1 MAVPGTGSL
10 SLGGLAFEKLE
21 DEYAQGLPALID
33 SSYGPFSLRDI
44 TEGGG
49 VYGGG
54 EDYDI
59 TNGFSPSHPDN
70 VAAFGMSEFYSY
82 DHDYA
87 APACNIAYQTGG
99 VGTFDFPINLGSATG
114 TVTIEYQA
122 YSVPDKFVFTWNG
135 NTYTSGS
142 GNGTGSGF
150 VGSSNFASN
159 SYVQPLTTLT
169 GVYGGTTGP
178 QGQNGGRGTITF
190 NKNSSTS
197 SSNMRISAPL
207 SGTGWWFSVSC
218 PGMQVIGGG
227 DGIAPSITA
236 SIIAVAT
243 TSIGMRGNVSSKGF
257 TSNFTTTGTISEKG
271 FVYLPGVTTSSNFY
285 RETPSGTFTADVVEV
300 LEDDSTINTTGDYT
314 ESTATISSGTATL
327 TTANASAIT
336 ASNFVANYT
345 PTSVGARP
353 VSFRAFAKN
362 SAGTTYSS
370 IVNTSTQG
378 YVDQLGITYCNGGYS
393 QTPIVNMNA
402 GSIVDATGNDYQQD
416 NTHGGTSTSARTQTI
431 VEGSVSLTSNN
442 TYRYRAVA
450 RQGSNI
456 IYGNVVGF
464 TVPASYSF
472 SATLTTGTAQYYS
485 TVVNGWSNS
494 YPFSCGSI
502 SNTSF
507 NGATLTAL
515 YWMNSSSGTDYLY
528 IYFSSTKPS
537 FTNIVINGT
546 SYGAS
551 STWTS
556 ASSTVWKKPQSS
568 NIFGS
573 NGTTNSINA
582 SY

>member
-10 SLGGLAFEKLE
+10 SLFSIANEKLSN
-21 DEYAQGLPALID
+21 DYNDGD
-33 SSYGPFSLRDI
+33 DGSGPYSLTDI
-44 TEGGG
+44 TQGGDQ
-49 VYGGG
+49 YGNG

-122 YSVPDKFVFTWNG
+122 YGVPDKFVFTWNG

-150 VGSSNFASN
+150 VGSSTYAST
-159 SYVQPLTTLT
+159 SLVQPLTTLT
-169 GVYGGTTGP
+169 GVYGGSSGP
-178 QGQNGGRGTITF
+178 QVQHGGRGTITF

-197 SSNMRISAPL
+197 SSNMRITAPL
-207 SGTGWWFSVSC
+207 GGTAWWFSVSC

-227 DGIAPSITA
+227 DGIAPSITGGVVTTV
-236 SIIAVAT
+236 STAVV
-243 TSIGMRGNVSSKGF
+243 MKGNVSNLG
-257 TSNFTTTGTISEKG
+257 TTGNFTTTGTISEKG
-271 FVYLPGVTTSSNFY
+271 FVYLPGITTSNYFY
-285 RETPSGTFTADVVEV
+285 RETPSGTFTVDVVEV
-300 LEDDSTINTTGDYT
+300 LENDSTINTTGDFNEAANVT
-314 ESTATISSGTATL
+314 PTTATL
-327 TTANASAIT
+327 TTANASSIT
-336 ASNFVANYT
+336 TSNFVANYT
-345 PTSVGARP
+345 PTSVGAAP

-362 SAGTTYSS
+362 AAGTTYSS
-370 IVNTSTQG
+370 VINSSSYG
-378 YVDQLGITYCNGGYS
+378 GISQLGITYCNAGYS

-416 NTHGGTSTSARTQTI
+416 NTYNGISTSARTQT
-431 VEGSVSLTSNN
+431 VTENSVPLTSNN
-442 TYRYRAVA
+442 SYRYRAVA

-464 TVPASYSF
+464 TAPAGYSF

-485 TVVNGWSNS
+485 TVVNGWSNT

-537 FTNIVINGT
+537 FTNIVIDGT

-556 ASSTVWKKPQSS
+556 ASSTVWRKPQSS
-568 NIFGS
+568 NIFGA
-573 NGTTNSINA
+573 NGTTHSINA

>member
-10 SLGGLAFEKLE
+10 SLFSIANEKLSN
-21 DEYAQGLPALID
+21 DYNDGD
-33 SSYGPFSLRDI
+33 DGSGPYSLTDI
-44 TEGGG
+44 TQGGDQ
-49 VYGGG
+49 YGNG

-122 YSVPDKFVFTWNG
+122 YGVPDKFVFTWNG

-150 VGSSNFASN
+150 VGSSTYAST
-159 SYVQPLTTLT
+159 SLVQPLTTLT
-169 GVYGGTTGP
+169 GVYGGSSGP
-178 QGQNGGRGTITF
+178 QVQHGGRGTITF

-207 SGTGWWFSVSC
+207 TGTGWWFSVSC

-236 SIIAVAT
+236 GVVTTVSTAVV
-243 TSIGMRGNVSSKGF
+243 MKGNVSNLG
-257 TSNFTTTGTISEKG
+257 TTGNFTTTGTISEKG
-271 FVYLPGVTTSSNFY
+271 FVYLPGITTSNYFY
-285 RETPSGTFTADVVEV
+285 RETPSGTFTVDVVEV
-300 LEDDSTINTTGDYT
+300 LENDSTINTTGDFN
-314 ESTATISSGTATL
+314 ESANVTPTTATL
-327 TTANASAIT
+327 TTANASSIT
-336 ASNFVANYT
+336 TSNFVANYT
-345 PTSVGARP
+345 PTSVGGVP

-362 SAGTTYSS
+362 AAGTTYSS
-370 IVNTSTQG
+370 VINSSSYG
-378 YVDQLGITYCNGGYS
+378 GISQLGITYCNAGYS

-416 NTHGGTSTSARTQTI
+416 NTYNGISTSARTQT
-431 VEGSVSLTSNN
+431 VTENSVPLTSNN
-442 TYRYRAVA
+442 SYRYRAVA

-464 TVPASYSF
+464 TAPAGYSF

-485 TVVNGWSNS
+485 TVVNGWSNT

-537 FTNIVINGT
+537 FTNIVIDGT

-556 ASSTVWKKPQSS
+556 ASSTVWRKAQSS
-568 NIFGS
+568 NIFGA
-573 NGTTNSINA
+573 NGTTHSINA

>member
-10 SLGGLAFEKLE
+10 SLFSIANEKLSN
-21 DEYAQGLPALID
+21 DYNDGD
-33 SSYGPFSLRDI
+33 DGSGPYSLTDI
-44 TEGGG
+44 TQGGDQ
-49 VYGGG
+49 YGNG
-54 EDYDI
+54 EDYDV

-70 VAAFGMSEFYSY
+70 LASFGMSEFYSY

-87 APACNIAYQTGG
+87 APACNIAYETGG

-122 YSVPDKFVFTWNG
+122 YSIPDKFVFTWNG

-150 VGSSNFASN
+150 VGSSTYAST
-159 SYVQPLTTLT
+159 SLVQPLTTLT
-169 GVYGGTTGP
+169 GVYGGSSGP
-178 QGQNGGRGTITF
+178 QVQHGGRGTITF

-197 SSNMRISAPL
+197 SSNMRITAPL
-207 SGTGWWFSVSC
+207 GGTAWWFSVSC

-227 DGIAPSITA
+227 DGIAPSITGGVVTTV
-236 SIIAVAT
+236 STAVV
-243 TSIGMRGNVSSKGF
+243 MKGNVSNLG
-257 TSNFTTTGTISEKG
+257 TTGNFTTTGTISEKG
-271 FVYLPGVTTSSNFY
+271 FVYLPGITTSNYFY
-285 RETPSGTFTADVVEV
+285 RETPSGTFTVDVVEV
-300 LEDDSTINTTGDYT
+300 LENDSTINTTGDFNEAANVT
-314 ESTATISSGTATL
+314 PTTATL
-327 TTANASAIT
+327 TTANASSIT
-336 ASNFVANYT
+336 TSNFVANYT
-345 PTSVGARP
+345 PTSVGAAP

-362 SAGTTYSS
+362 AAGTTYSS
-370 IVNTSTQG
+370 VINSSSYG
-378 YVDQLGITYCNGGYS
+378 GISQLGITYCNAGYS

-416 NTHGGTSTSARTQTI
+416 NTYNGISTSARTQT
-431 VEGSVSLTSNN
+431 VTENSVPLTSNN
-442 TYRYRAVA
+442 SYRYRAVA

-464 TVPASYSF
+464 TAPAGYSF

-485 TVVNGWSNS
+485 TVVNGWSNT

-537 FTNIVINGT
+537 FTNIVIDGT

-556 ASSTVWKKPQSS
+556 ASSTVWRKPQSS
-568 NIFGS
+568 NIFGA
-573 NGTTNSINA
+573 NGTTHSINA

>member
-10 SLGGLAFEKLE
+10 SLGGLALEKLE
-21 DEYAQGLPALID
+21 DDYTQGLPAAID
-33 SSYGPFSLRDI
+33 TSYGPFSLRDI
-44 TEGGG
+44 TEGGDT
-49 VYGGG
+49 YGGS

-99 VGTFDFPINLGSATG
+99 VGTFDFPINLGSFTG
-114 TVTIEYQA
+114 LVTIEYQA
-122 YSVPDKFVFTWNG
+122 YGVPDKFVFTWNG

-150 VGSSNFASN
+150 VGSSTYAST
-159 SYVQPLTTLT
+159 SLVQPLTTLT
-169 GVYGGTTGP
+169 GVYGGSSGP
-178 QGQNGGRGTITF
+178 QVQHGGRGTITF

-197 SSNMRISAPL
+197 SSNMRITAPL
-207 SGTGWWFSVSC
+207 GGTAWWFSVSC

-227 DGIAPSITA
+227 DGIAPSITGGVVTTV
-236 SIIAVAT
+236 STAV
-243 TSIGMRGNVSSKGF
+243 IMNGNVTNLGT
-257 TSNFTTTGTISEKG
+257 TSNFTTTGTISQKG
-271 FVYLPGVTTSSNFY
+271 FVYLPGITTSDYFY
-285 RETPSGTFTADVVEV
+285 RETPSGTFTVDVVEI
-300 LEDDSTINTTGDYT
+300 LENDSTINTTGNFN
-314 ESTATISSGTATL
+314 ESANNIASTGATL
-327 TTANASAIT
+327 TTANASSIT
-336 ASNFVANYT
+336 TSNFVANYT
-345 PTSVGARP
+345 PTSAGGVP

-362 SAGTTYSS
+362 AAGTTYSS
-370 IVNTSTQG
+370 VINSSTQG
-378 YVDQLGITYCNGGYS
+378 GIAQLGITYCNGGYS
-393 QTPIVNMNA
+393 QTPTVSMSS

-416 NTHGGTSTSARTQTI
+416 NTYNGNSTSARTQTI
-431 VEGSVSLTSNN
+431 IENGVPLTSNN

-464 TVPASYSF
+464 TVPAGYSF

-485 TVVNGWSNS
+485 TVVNGWSNT

-573 NGTTNSINA
+573 NGTNNSINA

>member
-10 SLGGLAFEKLE
+10 SLFSIANEKLSN
-21 DEYAQGLPALID
+21 DYNDGD
-33 SSYGPFSLRDI
+33 DGSGPYSLTDI
-44 TEGGG
+44 TQGGDQ
-49 VYGGG
+49 YGNG

-122 YSVPDKFVFTWNG
+122 YGVPDKFVFTWNG

-150 VGSSNFASN
+150 VGSSTYAST
-159 SYVQPLTTLT
+159 SLVQPLTTLT
-169 GVYGGTTGP
+169 GVYGGSSGP
-178 QGQNGGRGTITF
+178 QVQHGGRGTITF

-197 SSNMRISAPL
+197 SSNMRITAPL
-207 SGTGWWFSVSC
+207 GGTAWWFSVSC

-236 SIIAVAT
+236 GVVTTVSTAVV
-243 TSIGMRGNVSSKGF
+243 MKGNVSNLG
-257 TSNFTTTGTISEKG
+257 TTGNFTTTGTISEKG
-271 FVYLPGVTTSSNFY
+271 FVYLPGITTSNYFY
-285 RETPSGTFTADVVEV
+285 RETPSGTFTVDVVEV
-300 LEDDSTINTTGDYT
+300 LENDSTINTTGDFNEAANVT
-314 ESTATISSGTATL
+314 PTTATL
-327 TTANASAIT
+327 TTANASSIT
-336 ASNFVANYT
+336 TSNFVANYT
-345 PTSVGARP
+345 PTSVGAAP

-362 SAGTTYSS
+362 AAGTTYSS
-370 IVNTSTQG
+370 VINSSSYG
-378 YVDQLGITYCNGGYS
+378 GISQLGITYCNAGYS

-416 NTHGGTSTSARTQTI
+416 NTYNGISTSARTQT
-431 VEGSVSLTSNN
+431 VTENSVPLTSNN
-442 TYRYRAVA
+442 SYRYRAVA

-464 TVPASYSF
+464 TAPAGYSF

-485 TVVNGWSNS
+485 TVVNGWSNT

-537 FTNIVINGT
+537 FTNIVIDGT

-556 ASSTVWKKPQSS
+556 ASSTVWRKPQSS
-568 NIFGS
+568 NIFGA
-573 NGTTNSINA
+573 NGTTHSINA

>member
-1 MAVPGTGSL
+1 
-10 SLGGLAFEKLE
+10 
-21 DEYAQGLPALID
+21 
-33 SSYGPFSLRDI
+33 
-44 TEGGG
+44 
-49 VYGGG
+49 
-54 EDYDI
+54 
-59 TNGFSPSHPDN
+59 
-70 VAAFGMSEFYSY
+70 MSEFYSY
-82 DHDYA
+82 DHDYS

-99 VGTFDFPINLGSATG
+99 VGTFDFPINLGTATG
-114 TVTIEYQA
+114 SVTIEYQA
-122 YSVPDKFVFTWNG
+122 YSIPDKFVFTWNG

-197 SSNMRISAPL
+197 SSNMRITAPL
-207 SGTGWWFSVSC
+207 GGTGWWFSVSC

-314 ESTATISSGTATL
+314 EPTATISSGTATL

-345 PTSVGARP
+345 PTSVGGRP

-402 GSIVDATGNDYQQD
+402 GYIVDATGNDYQQD

-431 VEGSVSLTSNN
+431 VEGSVPLTSNN

-464 TVPASYSF
+464 TVPAGYSF

-515 YWMNSSSGTDYLY
+515 YWMNSSGTDYLY
-528 IYFSSTKPS
+528 MTFTSTKPS

-556 ASSTVWKKPQSS
+556 ASSLVWRKPQSS

>member
-10 SLGGLAFEKLE
+10 SLFSIANEKLSN
-21 DEYAQGLPALID
+21 DYNDGD
-33 SSYGPFSLRDI
+33 DGSGPYSLTDI
-44 TEGGG
+44 TQGGDQ
-49 VYGGG
+49 YGNG

-122 YSVPDKFVFTWNG
+122 YGVPDKFVFTWNG

-150 VGSSNFASN
+150 VGSSTYAST
-159 SYVQPLTTLT
+159 SLVQPLTTLT
-169 GVYGGTTGP
+169 GVYGGSSGP
-178 QGQNGGRGTITF
+178 QVQHGGRGTITF

-197 SSNMRISAPL
+197 SSNMRITAPL
-207 SGTGWWFSVSC
+207 GGTAWWFSVSC

-227 DGIAPSITA
+227 DGIAPSITGGVVTTV
-236 SIIAVAT
+236 STAVV
-243 TSIGMRGNVSSKGF
+243 MKGNVSNLG
-257 TSNFTTTGTISEKG
+257 TTGNFTTTGTISEKG
-271 FVYLPGVTTSSNFY
+271 FVYLPGITTSNYFY
-285 RETPSGTFTADVVEV
+285 RETPSGTFTVDVVEV
-300 LEDDSTINTTGDYT
+300 LENDSTINTTGDFNEAANVT
-314 ESTATISSGTATL
+314 PTTATL
-327 TTANASAIT
+327 TTANASSIT
-336 ASNFVANYT
+336 TSNFVANYT
-345 PTSVGARP
+345 PTSVGGVP

-362 SAGTTYSS
+362 AAGTTYSS
-370 IVNTSTQG
+370 VINSSSYG
-378 YVDQLGITYCNGGYS
+378 GISQLGITYCNAGYS

-416 NTHGGTSTSARTQTI
+416 NTYNGISTSARTQT
-431 VEGSVSLTSNN
+431 VTENSVPLTSNN
-442 TYRYRAVA
+442 SYRYRAVA

-464 TVPASYSF
+464 TAPAGYSF

-485 TVVNGWSNS
+485 TVVNGWSNT

-507 NGATLTAL
+507 NGATLTAV
-515 YWMNSSSGTDYLY
+515 YWMNSSFGTDYLY

-537 FTNIVINGT
+537 FTNIVIDGT

-556 ASSTVWKKPQSS
+556 ASSTVWRKPQSS
-568 NIFGS
+568 NIFGA
-573 NGTTNSINA
+573 NGTTHSINA